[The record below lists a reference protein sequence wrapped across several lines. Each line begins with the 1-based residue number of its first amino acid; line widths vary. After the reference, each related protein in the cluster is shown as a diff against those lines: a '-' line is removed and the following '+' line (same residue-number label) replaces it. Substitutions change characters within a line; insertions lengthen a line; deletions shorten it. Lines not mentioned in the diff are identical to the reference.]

1 MNTEGFFISDL
12 FPFSNS
18 LIAKARKIIEPIANK
33 KLSDEDCNEILN
45 TLVGL
50 ELLLR
55 EIAEE
60 G

>member
-1 MNTEGFFISDL
+1 MNKEAFLSDL
-12 FPFSNS
+12 FPFSKP
-18 LIAKARKIIEPIANK
+18 LLEKTRKAFEPIIHK

-55 EIAEE
+55 DIAKN
-60 G
+60 GT

>member
-1 MNTEGFFISDL
+1 MQQMNLFTSGL
-12 FPFSNS
+12 FPFSKS
-18 LIAKARKIIEPIANK
+18 LLEKTRKILEPIAHK

-55 EIAEE
+55 EIAKE